1 MKKRDKTRRDEDK
14 SAIHVYEEHG
24 YVGTAG
30 AHLSPSCQDIDY
42 CSSGPPPSQ
51 FDVSAS
57 SSLILM
63 AICAL
68 AILQDLAFVKSRR
81 SREDVSACSLI
92 VAIVSSTLQSS
103 TSRQVKT

>member
-81 SREDVSACSLI
+81 SREDV
-92 VAIVSSTLQSS
+92 
-103 TSRQVKT
+103 KT

>member
-1 MKKRDKTRRDEDK
+1 MFMRSMVTWALRARISLHPAKTLITD
-14 SAIHVYEEHG
+14 
-24 YVGTAG
+24 
-30 AHLSPSCQDIDY
+30 
-42 CSSGPPPSQ
+42 SSGPPPSQ

-92 VAIVSSTLQSS
+92 VAIVSSTLHSS
-103 TSRQVKT
+103 TSQQVKT